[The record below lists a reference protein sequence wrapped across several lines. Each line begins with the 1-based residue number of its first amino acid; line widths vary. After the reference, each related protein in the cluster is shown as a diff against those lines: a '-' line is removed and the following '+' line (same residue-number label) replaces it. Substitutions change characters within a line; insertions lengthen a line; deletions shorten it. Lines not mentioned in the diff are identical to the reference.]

1 MISGANVYRVF
12 EAIIPLYVAM
22 LSAYISKKW
31 WKLFTPDQCSGI
43 NKFVAKFSIPLLS
56 FQVISSNNPYKMNLK
71 LILSDTTQKL
81 LAIFIFIIFVKLRY
95 KCSLD
100 WLITGFSLS
109 TLPNTLIIGLPLLK
123 AMYGD
128 EASKLLSQI
137 IVLQSLVWYTLLLF
151 LFEVRAADEIIP
163 DPTDSSNESEAPEGI
178 QIKPETDE
186 VKTLSPRGTKTHH
199 ILRIVGR
206 KLLKNPNTHSCLA
219 GFIWALIVFKWGVK
233 LPAIVASSIAI
244 LSDGGL
250 GMAMFSLGLFM
261 ASQPKLVACGI
272 RMAALSMGIKF
283 ILGPALMAISS
294 YAVGLRGTLLSIAIV
309 QAALPQG
316 IVPFVFAREYG
327 VHPEILSTGVIIGM
341 LIAIPIALAY
351 YLVLDHI
358 Q

>member
-1 MISGANVYRVF
+1 MISGADVYRVF
-12 EAIIPLYVAM
+12 EAIVPLYVAM
-22 LSAYISKKW
+22 ISAYISIKW

-137 IVLQSLVWYTLLLF
+137 VVLQSLVWYTLLLF

-163 DPTDSSNESEAPEGI
+163 DPTESSNESETPEGI

-186 VKTLSPRGTKTHH
+186 AKTLSPRGTRTHH
-199 ILRIVGR
+199 ILWIVGR
-206 KLLKNPNTHSCLA
+206 KLLENPNTHSCLA
-219 GFIWALIVFKWGVK
+219 GFIWALIVFKYED
-233 LPAIVASSIAI
+233 A
-244 LSDGGL
+244 
-250 GMAMFSLGLFM
+250 GLFM
-261 ASQPKLVACGI
+261 ATQPKLVACGI
-272 RMAALSMGIKF
+272 RMAALSLGIKF

-294 YAVGLRGTLLSIAIV
+294 YAIGLRGTLLSIAIV

-351 YLVLDHI
+351 YFVLDHT